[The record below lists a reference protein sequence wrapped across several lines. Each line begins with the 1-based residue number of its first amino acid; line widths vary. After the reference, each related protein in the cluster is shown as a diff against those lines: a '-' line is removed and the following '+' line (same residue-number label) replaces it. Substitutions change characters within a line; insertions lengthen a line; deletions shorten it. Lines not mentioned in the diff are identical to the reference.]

1 MYDNLTINEKTAVL
15 EKTNITIESF
25 AKLSVDE
32 RATALGRSTPE
43 GRAQLLD
50 RAPAQEKVAIFERA
64 TPAAERLQMFDRAL
78 VERMNIA
85 NEKST
90 PAMEKASA
98 TN

>member
-1 MYDNLTINEKTAVL
+1 MHDPIPGIYLCSRQV
-15 EKTNITIESF
+15 
-25 AKLSVDE
+25 
-32 RATALGRSTPE
+32 ALAMLVIAFSCGQA
-43 GRAQLLD
+43 RAQLLD